1 MIKDYYDKFDPNKGY
16 EKILFR
22 AGKGLQ
28 SRELNDLQSQ
38 SQHQIKGIADVILK
52 DGDLVSGGE
61 VVIEHDKANALIQD
75 GEVYINGLVRKIPK
89 TQLFISL
96 TESIDIG
103 VWLTYE
109 TITEEED
116 PSLRDPAIDAINFD
130 EPGGAR
136 LKQNCQWGL
145 KSDALAQEDAF
156 YPVHRIEQGVLIIK
170 QPPPQLDAVT
180 QALARYDREANG
192 GSYVVD
198 GMALSYRGMNAQ
210 KQSFS
215 LAEGKAHIEG
225 YEVSFATARN
235 LMFDYNPDIGEVK
248 EEPKTFRAD
257 STGNMRIDTDFFPV
271 KEIEEV
277 NVTVERKVKLTR
289 GQLSGGDD
297 LLPDNSVLEII
308 SVKQNDLTFSLGEDF
323 IFLRNHISWQLNGQE
338 PDIGSQY
345 DIVYRYR
352 KQLQVEFDERGYTLN
367 EAVVEE
373 GKIVENAL
381 ITTDYTWLR
390 PRVDLIVLDRFGQFQ
405 RIKGQ
410 AAHQLP
416 VAPNAPANHLA
427 IAQVSQT
434 WFIDTAPDIEN
445 LAVRAVSMSELEK
458 MQNQISDLYQLLAI
472 ERLRNDANS
481 EDATSK
487 FGVFVDPFLDDDMRD
502 AGIEQSAA
510 IVDGELTLPLN
521 ADIAELTLPNQNTLT
536 LPYALENLLVQEM
549 QTGSMR
555 VNPYQAFEPVP
566 ASVSLTPSV
575 DHWTQTNTRWTST
588 ITQRFWWARF
598 SWWRNRTVFNTR
610 VEAVNRQTT
619 NAQFLRSRW
628 VHFSIQGFG
637 PGESLNTVT
646 FDGVSVTPEAQ

>member
-198 GMALSYRGMNAQ
+198 GMALSYRGMDAQ

-235 LMFDYNPDIGEVK
+235 LTFDYNPDIGEVK

-277 NVTVERKVKLTR
+277 NVTVERSAKLTR

-308 SVKQNDLTFSLGEDF
+308 SVKQNDLIFSLGEDF

-502 AGIEQSAA
+502 AGIDQSAA

>member
-136 LKQNCQWGL
+136 LKQNCLWGL

-198 GMALSYRGMNAQ
+198 GMALSYRGMDAQ

-225 YEVSFATARN
+225 YEVSLATARN
-235 LMFDYNPDIGEVK
+235 LTFDYNPDIGEVK

-277 NVTVERKVKLTR
+277 NVTVER
-289 GQLSGGDD
+289 
-297 LLPDNSVLEII
+297 
-308 SVKQNDLTFSLGEDF
+308 
-323 IFLRNHISWQLNGQE
+323 
-338 PDIGSQY
+338 
-345 DIVYRYR
+345 
-352 KQLQVEFDERGYTLN
+352 
-367 EAVVEE
+367 
-373 GKIVENAL
+373 
-381 ITTDYTWLR
+381 
-390 PRVDLIVLDRFGQFQ
+390 
-405 RIKGQ
+405 
-410 AAHQLP
+410 
-416 VAPNAPANHLA
+416 
-427 IAQVSQT
+427 
-434 WFIDTAPDIEN
+434 
-445 LAVRAVSMSELEK
+445 
-458 MQNQISDLYQLLAI
+458 
-472 ERLRNDANS
+472 
-481 EDATSK
+481 
-487 FGVFVDPFLDDDMRD
+487 
-502 AGIEQSAA
+502 
-510 IVDGELTLPLN
+510 
-521 ADIAELTLPNQNTLT
+521 
-536 LPYALENLLVQEM
+536 
-549 QTGSMR
+549 
-555 VNPYQAFEPVP
+555 
-566 ASVSLTPSV
+566 
-575 DHWTQTNTRWTST
+575 
-588 ITQRFWWARF
+588 
-598 SWWRNRTVFNTR
+598 
-610 VEAVNRQTT
+610 
-619 NAQFLRSRW
+619 
-628 VHFSIQGFG
+628 
-637 PGESLNTVT
+637 
-646 FDGVSVTPEAQ
+646 